1 MSRRAGLTLFLAGA
15 VAACGGD
22 AVAPAE
28 PSAQVAIQAAAVTA
42 ENARTDA
49 ERHPRC
55 ERPPLTEEQIQ
66 QIRALQQAFW
76 EAVADDI
83 RLIHAVVK
91 EAREAYAAGAS
102 REEIAAILARADEA
116 KANVRQARIRLQEA
130 IAEILT
136 PDQRRRHCVP
146 VPPSLP

>member
-1 MSRRAGLTLFLAGA
+1 
-15 VAACGGD
+15 
-22 AVAPAE
+22 
-28 PSAQVAIQAAAVTA
+28 
-42 ENARTDA
+42 
-49 ERHPRC
+49 
-55 ERPPLTEEQIQ
+55 LTEEQIQ

-91 EAREAYAAGAS
+91 AAREAYAAGAT

-136 PDQRRRHCVP
+136 PDQRRRCVP